1 MKNTPHRLDVH
12 IGQLTSALAIF
23 FAPFRRAMVCLRCCR
38 DVSHTPPWAK
48 AFHPYGLP
56 VTFSGLLLLSAP
68 ILAQSPGDTA
78 LNDRIDRSI
87 DRGLA
92 YLAATQKANG
102 TYDRGYGDTAAIAA
116 LAGMAFLSKGYLPG
130 EGQYGENI
138 NRAIDHVLSCADN
151 NGYFGKNNGQMYA
164 HCIATLFLSETS
176 GMVDATRQKRLDTA
190 LAKAVKIIL
199 DAQQNMRKS
208 QQHQGGWRYQPTSS
222 DSDMS
227 CSGWALMALR
237 SCRLNGGGV
246 PPRAINDAVEYVK
259 RHSNKDTG
267 SFGYQDANAYGP
279 TLTGAGILC
288 LELCGQHNDPISLR
302 AASFLMKNFRELSNS
317 GRCFYGLY
325 YTSQGLF
332 QLGGESWQVFSS
344 WMYDTFIKAQKS
356 DGSWD
361 KGEEGSPA
369 YQTAMCI
376 LAFTVPYRQLPIY
389 QRDETVDEK

>member
-1 MKNTPHRLDVH
+1 MMKNGQWSMVKGQPVGRDFRTRRSADLDARPRFSIRLDSVR
-12 IGQLTSALAIF
+12 LASFCLAALLALA
-23 FAPFRRAMVCLRCCR
+23 AP
-38 DVSHTPPWAK
+38 
-48 AFHPYGLP
+48 
-56 VTFSGLLLLSAP
+56 
-68 ILAQSPGDTA
+68 AQSLDDA
-78 LNDRIDRSI
+78 DLAARIDRSV
-87 DRGLA
+87 DRGLE
-92 YLAATQKANG
+92 YLASRQKANG
-102 TYDRGYGDTAAIAA
+102 AYEGGHGDTAAITA

-138 NRAIDHVLSCADN
+138 NRSLDYVLSCADKA
-151 NGYFGKNNGQMYA
+151 GYFGNNGQMYA
-164 HCIATLFLSETS
+164 HCIATLFLSEAS
-176 GMVDATRQKRLDTA
+176 GMVDAGRQRKLDTA

-199 DAQQNMRKS
+199 DAQTMRKS
-208 QQHQGGWRYQPTSS
+208 AQHQGGWRYSPTAT

-237 SCRLNGGGV
+237 SSRLNGGGV
-246 PPRAINDAVEYVK
+246 PPQAISDAVEYVK

-267 SFGYQDANAYGP
+267 SFGYQDASAYGP

-302 AASFLMKNFRELSNS
+302 GASYLMKNFRDLPNS

-325 YTSQGLF
+325 YTAQGLF
-332 QLGGESWQVFSS
+332 QLGGESWKTFST
-344 WMYDTFIKAQKS
+344 WMYDTFIPLQKG

-361 KGEEGSPA
+361 KGEESSA